1 MRLCYIARVG
11 VSAPRHQVGNGL
23 KTVSRPTAATFNG
36 RFMDTSQLSFFSDEP
51 AHACSPADL
60 AAQSPAS
67 DAPLLIDVRK
77 HGAFIDA
84 DSTLPSALRR
94 DPLQLDAWVNTLPAA
109 RAVCVYCVHGHEVS
123 QGVARALRAQGR
135 AARFLVGGIEA
146 WRAQG
151 LPLSAK
157 PVGSATCWVTRER
170 PKIDRIAC
178 PWLIRRFV
186 DAQAQF
192 LYVPTSEVQ
201 AVARAQIATP
211 YDVNASVADTPFTH
225 DGARCSFDAFVRIF
239 HLHADTALARL
250 ADIVR
255 AADTDQ
261 LDLAPQAAGLLAVS
275 MGMSRNIPDDDAM
288 LEAMMPVYDALYA
301 WCRDAAAGQDE
312 AHNWKTA

>member
-1 MRLCYIARVG
+1 
-11 VSAPRHQVGNGL
+11 
-23 KTVSRPTAATFNG
+23 
-36 RFMDTSQLSFFSDEP
+36 MDTTQPSLFSDES
-51 AHACSPADL
+51 ALACSAPDL
-60 AAQSPAS
+60 AGKCLAS

-84 DSTLPSALRR
+84 DCALPGALRR
-94 DPLQLDAWVNTLPAA
+94 DPLQLDTWVKTLPAA
-109 RAVCVYCVHGHEVS
+109 SVVCVYCVHGHEVS

-135 AARFLVGGIEA
+135 AAHFLVGGIEA

-157 PVGSATCWVTRER
+157 PVGSATCWVTREQ

-192 LYVPTSEVQ
+192 LYVPASEVH
-201 AVARAQIATP
+201 AVATAQNATP

-225 DGARCSFDAFVRIF
+225 DGARCSFDAFVRIY
-239 HLHADTALARL
+239 HLHADAALARL
-250 ADIVR
+250 ANIVR
-255 AADTDQ
+255 AADTDR
-261 LDLAPQAAGLLAVS
+261 LDLAPQAAGLLALS
-275 MGMSRNIPDDDAM
+275 LGMSRNIPDDHTM

-301 WCRDAAAGQDE
+301 WCRDAVAGTDE
-312 AHNWKTA
+312 AHNWKPA

>member
-1 MRLCYIARVG
+1 
-11 VSAPRHQVGNGL
+11 
-23 KTVSRPTAATFNG
+23 
-36 RFMDTSQLSFFSDEP
+36 MDTSQPSLFSDDP
-51 AHACSPADL
+51 ALACSSADL
-60 AAQSPAS
+60 AAQSLAN

-77 HGAFIDA
+77 HEAFIDA
-84 DSTLPSALRR
+84 SSTLPGALRR

-123 QGVARALRAQGR
+123 QGVAKALRAQGR

-151 LPLSAK
+151 LPLVAK
-157 PVGSATCWVTRER
+157 PVGGATCWVTRER

-201 AVARAQIATP
+201 AVATAQNATP

-225 DGARCSFDAFVRIF
+225 DRARCSFDAFVRIY

-255 AADTDQ
+255 AADTDR
-261 LDLAPQAAGLLAVS
+261 LDLAPQAAGLLAIS
-275 MGMSRNIPDDDAM
+275 LGMSRNIPDDQAM

-301 WCRDAAAGQDE
+301 WCRNAVAGTDE
-312 AHNWKTA
+312 AHNWKPA